1 MYAFA
6 LVFLITLGI
15 TLDDKRPGNWCAA
28 IAWTT
33 SIVPFFWLVFTG
45 PTLVWPML
53 AGWGIALAYAPAAR
67 RIQKRQLDAQQ
78 WLNAAHRCA
87 PITRRFV

>member
-1 MYAFA
+1 MTAF
-6 LVFLITLGI
+6 LLMFCTTLGI
-15 TLDDKRPGNWCAA
+15 TLDDKRQGNWCAA
-28 IAWTT
+28 ISWFAAN
-33 SIVPFFWLVFTG
+33 VAFFWLVFGG

-53 AGWGIALAYAPAAR
+53 AGFGLALAYAPAAR

-78 WLNAAHRCA
+78 WRNAAHRCA